1 MFDSFFNYI
10 FGFLINWNKFIALLI
25 ISFILT
31 LITTLIFK
39 FLTDQHLMKTLK
51 EEIKLSQQEA
61 KNHKNNPKKLIEI
74 QKQAMEKNIKLMMH
88 SMKPMLFTFLPI
100 IIVFSWLSKTYTGWS
115 SPIPYLGWIGT
126 YIIFSLILSILLRKL
141 LKVH

>member
-1 MFDSFFNYI
+1 MFNSFFNYI

>member
-61 KNHKNNPKKLIEI
+61 KNHKNNPKKP
-74 QKQAMEKNIKLMMH
+74 QRK
-88 SMKPMLFTFLPI
+88 
-100 IIVFSWLSKTYTGWS
+100 
-115 SPIPYLGWIGT
+115 
-126 YIIFSLILSILLRKL
+126 ILTLRKIFQRNL
-141 LKVH
+141 LKCFRIFQNIHEII

>member
-31 LITTLIFK
+31 LIITLIFK

-61 KNHKNNPKKLIEI
+61 KNHKDNPKKLIEI
-74 QKQAMEKNIKLMMH
+74 QKQAMEKNLKLMMH

-100 IIVFSWLSKTYTGWS
+100 IIVFGWLRNTYTGWS
-115 SPIPYLGWIGT
+115 SPIPYMGWIGT
-126 YIIFSLILSILLRKL
+126 YIIFSLIFSISLRKL

>member
-100 IIVFSWLSKTYTGWS
+100 IIVFSWLSKTYTGWP